1 MYDKKGKLLKTL
13 TLEKLEKKTGETGK
27 VYDIPTQEYMKN
39 VQTGHST
46 RLIILQLKLDSAVPE
61 SVFTQNFLNTGK
73 IVK

>member
-1 MYDKKGKLLKTL
+1 
-13 TLEKLEKKTGETGK
+13 
-27 VYDIPTQEYMKN
+27 MKN